1 MSKENK
7 VGDKVMVKTKHYGEK
22 IGIIKKIYP
31 NREWPQKNEFLIEAD
46 AHPRY
51 ISALVQDIY
60 TIKR

>member
-1 MSKENK
+1 
-7 VGDKVMVKTKHYGEK
+7 MVKTKHYGEK
-22 IGIIKKIYP
+22 IGVITKIYP